1 MFKSIE
7 LGQAI
12 SKKASDDQE
21 VGLCA
26 QLLELQRDLRDTN
39 VAT

>member
-1 MFKSIE
+1 MFRSIE

-12 SKKASDDQE
+12 SKKASNDQE
-21 VGLCA
+21 VSLCA
-26 QLLELQRDLRDTN
+26 QLLELQRDLLDEN